1 MPDMVVASDMEI
13 LLLAKEKNIPIGEAA
28 ALAIEQGIVPHR
40 YLKNL
45 GVISEKDQARIC
57 RTRVLVCGC
66 GGLGGHIVQLLARI
80 GFGSIRVV
88 DPDIFDPS
96 NLNRQPFCM
105 ENTLFTSKVL
115 AARKIVRTI
124 NPLVQVESSQAP
136 FSPSH
141 LDGVDIVMD
150 GFDNPQDRILAEE
163 EANWRGIPFIHGA
176 VRGWWGQVTTIMPG
190 DTPKLRLLYGGSH
203 NERAEEEL
211 GTPVPVAVLIASIQ
225 VQEAIRVATLKTP
238 CYSGKLFYWDG
249 ETGTSIIT
257 PL

>member
-1 MPDMVVASDMEI
+1 MVVASDMEI

-80 GFGSIRVV
+80 GFGFIRIV
-88 DPDIFDPS
+88 DPDVFDPS

-105 ENTLFTSKVL
+105 ENTLFTPKVL
-115 AARKIVRTI
+115 AAQKIIKMI
-124 NPLVQVESSQAP
+124 NPLIQVEVFQSP
-136 FSPSH
+136 FAPSH
-141 LDGVDIVMD
+141 LGGVDIVMD
-150 GFDNPQDRILAEE
+150 GFDNPKDRISAEE
-163 EANWRGIPFIHGA
+163 EANRRGIPFIHGA
-176 VRGWWGQVTTIMPG
+176 VRGWWGQTTTIMPD
-190 DTPKLRLLYGGSH
+190 DTPKLRLLYGGIQDKQ
-203 NERAEEEL
+203 AEEGL
-211 GTPVPVAVLIASIQ
+211 GTPVPVVTLIASIQ
-225 VQEAIRVATLKTP
+225 VQEAIRIATLKTP

-249 ETGTSIIT
+249 EIGTSIIT